1 VGKRGIRKMIVC
13 DLNNWNLE
21 KNAFHS
27 AIQMGIEY
35 IKNTDIGGLK
45 PGKYEIQGKEI
56 YAQIQEVKTKSI
68 VETKPE
74 SHARYLDVHYL
85 FNGSEEIIGVSKV
98 NPNNKI
104 FTNDFETKDI
114 AFYDSVGEESF
125 IQLKPDM
132 FAIFFPADIHR
143 PCCHVGKSES
153 IKKVVIKIDS
163 FLLNDCRIVQPSKMS
178 IRM

>member
-1 VGKRGIRKMIVC
+1 MIVC
-13 DLNNWNLE
+13 NLNNWNLE
-21 KNAFHS
+21 KNAFHP

-35 IKNTDIGGLK
+35 IKNTDIGRLS

-56 YAQIQEVKTKSI
+56 YAQIQEVNTKSI

-74 SHARYLDVHYL
+74 AHARYLDIHYL

-104 FTNDFETKDI
+104 STNDFETKDI
-114 AFYDSVGEESF
+114 AFYDSVEKESF
-125 IQLKPDM
+125 ILLKPDM
-132 FAIFFPADIHR
+132 FAVFFPSDIHR
-143 PCCHVGKSES
+143 PCCHEGNSES

-163 FLLNDCRIVQPSKMS
+163 FLLRDRRIVQPSNLS
-178 IRM
+178 IGM

>member
-1 VGKRGIRKMIVC
+1 MIIS
-13 DLNNWNLE
+13 DLNNWDLE

-35 IKNTDIGGLK
+35 IKNTDIDVLK

-56 YAQIQEVKTKSI
+56 YAQIQEVKTKAI
-68 VETKPE
+68 VETQPE
-74 SHARYLDVHYL
+74 SHARYLDVHCL
-85 FNGSEEIIGVSKV
+85 CNGKEEIIGVSKA

-104 FTNDFETKDI
+104 STNAFETKDI
-114 AFYDSVGEESF
+114 AFYDYVEEESF
-125 IQLKPDM
+125 IVLKPGM
-132 FAIFFPADIHR
+132 LAVFFPTDIHR

-163 FLLNDCRIVQPSKMS
+163 FLLSEPHFVQPSNMYV
-178 IRM
+178 RM